1 MNKPIIVLEKERDF
15 TDVMNATFSFITQE
29 FKLLFKVIAL
39 YAGLPIIAASIP
51 AAIYTQNT
59 FASLFSIIKGNVV
72 LQQPDYGMMALMYI
86 LMLVAFLLI
95 SGLVG
100 AYFDEYKT
108 KGHGGF
114 EAGDVWRNFLGK
126 SGLFLL
132 LNLVTFFIVSIG
144 FVLCILPGIYFAIP
158 LSLASTILYVEK
170 TDFKQT
176 YNRCFNLIKDNW
188 WATFGVI
195 IVIAIITNILG
206 GLFSIPSMVIG
217 LVQGITVATS
227 ETTTEFSS
235 VPVIV
240 STVIGS
246 IGSFFI
252 YVISYVGVG
261 FQFFSLKEK
270 KDQTSLF
277 KKVFEITND

>member
-1 MNKPIIVLEKERDF
+1 MNKPIIILEKERDF
-15 TDVMNATFSFITQE
+15 TDVINATFSFITQE

-39 YAGLPIIAASIP
+39 YAGLPIIAASVP
-51 AAIYTQNT
+51 AAIYTQDT
-59 FASLFSIIKGNVV
+59 FASIFSALKGNAPQ
-72 LQQPDYGMMALMYI
+72 QQPDFEMMALMYI
-86 LMLVAFLLI
+86 LMIVAFLII
-95 SGLVG
+95 SGLIG

-114 EAGDVWRNFLGK
+114 EVGDVWRNFIGK

-132 LNLVTFFIVSIG
+132 INIVAFVIIAVGFI
-144 FVLCILPGIYFAIP
+144 LCLLPGIYLAIP
-158 LSLASTILYVEK
+158 LSLTTTILFIEK

-176 YNRCFNLIKDNW
+176 FNRCFDLIKDNW

-195 IVIAIITNILG
+195 IVISIITSILG

-217 LVQGITVATS
+217 FVQGFTIATS
-227 ETTTEFSS
+227 DVTTQFNST
-235 VPVIV
+235 PVIV
-240 STVIGS
+240 STVVGS
-246 IGSFFI
+246 IGSYFI
-252 YVISYVGVG
+252 YVISYVAIG